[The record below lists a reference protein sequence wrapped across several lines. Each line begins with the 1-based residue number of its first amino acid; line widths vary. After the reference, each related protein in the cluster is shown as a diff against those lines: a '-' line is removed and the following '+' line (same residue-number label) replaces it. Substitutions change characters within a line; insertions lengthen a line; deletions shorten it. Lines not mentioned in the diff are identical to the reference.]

1 MDYTIDYHGVAVQAA
16 ILALPPT
23 LLARYV
29 ALSQRMERSGANLGE
44 PHSKA
49 LGGGLFELRL
59 KGAEGIARV
68 FYCTLPE
75 QQIVMLHCFVKKS
88 NKIPTADWE
97 LALGRMKEVKDA
109 YAQRTDKKSNAKSS
123 RTHGG

>member
-1 MDYTIDYHGVAVQAA
+1 MSYSIQYHGEAVQTD

-29 ALSQRMERSGANLGE
+29 VLSQRMQRYGSNLGE

-59 KGAEGIARV
+59 KAVEGIARV
-68 FYCTLPE
+68 FYCTLP
-75 QQIVMLHCFVKKS
+75 QQHIAMLHCFVKKS
-88 NKIPTADWE
+88 QKTPLADMQ
-97 LALGRMKEVKDA
+97 LALARMKEVKDA
-109 YAQRTDKKSNAKSS
+109 YARRIDTEGTAKPCH
-123 RTHGG
+123 TH